1 MIDTYVYIFFQEY
14 MYNSILFES
23 SIIISLKTLTILHNY
38 IKTSIF
44 FKQIFIFYFNF
55 FITNFG
61 LILNFY

>member
-44 FKQIFIFYFNF
+44 FKEIFIFYFNF

-61 LILNFY
+61 QILNFY

>member
-23 SIIISLKTLTILHNY
+23 SIIISLKTLTILYNY

-61 LILNFY
+61 QILNFY

>member
-61 LILNFY
+61 QILNFY